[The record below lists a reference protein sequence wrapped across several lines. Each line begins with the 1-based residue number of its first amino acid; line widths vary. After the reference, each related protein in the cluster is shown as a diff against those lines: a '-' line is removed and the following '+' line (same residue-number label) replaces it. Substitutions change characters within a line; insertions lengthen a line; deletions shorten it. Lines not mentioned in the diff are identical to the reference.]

1 MCASVKIIIAAM
13 IFKPTFNLSLIL
25 KVYSFFL
32 FKGDY
37 DYQEF
42 LATYNDTADS
52 KDKDVAEIESRFLY

>member
-1 MCASVKIIIAAM
+1 MV
-13 IFKPTFNLSLIL
+13 FKPTFNLFLIL